1 MIKRYLRKK
10 EKDIFIGGADEA
22 GRGPL
27 AGPVVGAVVLM
38 KVSGSKLK
46 IPNLKFKDSKKLKPK
61 EREEIFNWLKSQKEI
76 KFAYSFVSSK
86 VIDKINILKA
96 TILTWKRSLKK
107 FEKPPEILFVD
118 GNQTIPNLKIRQVP
132 VVGGDRKI
140 FVITLASIV
149 AKVVR
154 DRFMEKIAKKYP
166 CYQFEIHKGYPT
178 KKHLNLLKKFNASQ
192 IHRKSFRPVFET
204 LSFKERVLFIVSK
217 IKKGEVLSYQK
228 VAELA
233 GNKKATRVVGNILSK
248 NFDKNIPCHRVIR
261 KDGSLGGYNRG
272 ISLKKFL
279 LKKEIKNF

>member
-1 MIKRYLRKK
+1 MKKKNLGRK
-10 EKDIFIGGADEA
+10 EKEIFIGGADEA

-46 IPNLKFKDSKKLKPK
+46 MPNLKFKDSKRLKPE
-61 EREEIFNWLKSQKEI
+61 EREKIFNWLKLQKEI
-76 KFAYSFVSSK
+76 KFAYSFVSPK
-86 VIDKINILKA
+86 VIDRINILKA
-96 TILTWKRSLKK
+96 TILTWKRCLRKLK
-107 FEKPPEILFVD
+107 ESPEILFID
-118 GNQTIPNLKIRQVP
+118 GNQTIPNLRIKQIP
-132 VVGGDRKI
+132 VVNGDRKI
-140 FVITLASIV
+140 FAITLASIV

-154 DRFMEKIAKKYP
+154 DRFMKKIAKRYP

-192 IHRKSFRPVFET
+192 IHRKSFKPVFET

-233 GNKKATRVVGNILSK
+233 GNKKATRVVGSILSK

-272 ISLKKFL
+272 ISLKKIL
-279 LKKEIKNF
+279 LKKELKNF